1 MGSANNKGIKVG
13 QVFLHDYFQIF
24 YRTNTPMI
32 LIKRNKFGLIEAN
45 ESFFK
50 LTGFSRSKNDRN
62 SSIMSIFPET
72 QPIYQNKK
80 TRDFLKEKLNCKHR
94 KGSNNKKIEFVIS
107 CKQND
112 GKLFD
117 ALMSI
122 TPIQLWKNKVYQV
135 LLSPIQKRENRP
147 RNFN

>member
-1 MGSANNKGIKVG
+1 MGSINNKGIKVG
-13 QVFLHDYFQIF
+13 KSILQDYFQIF
-24 YRTNTPMI
+24 YRTFTPMI

-50 LTGFSRSKNDRN
+50 LTGFSRSKNDQN

-72 QPIYQNKK
+72 QPIYQNMK
-80 TRDFLKEKLNCKHR
+80 TCDLLKEKLNSKHWKR
-94 KGSNNKKIEFVIS
+94 SNNKKIEFVMS

-112 GKLFD
+112 GKLCD
-117 ALMSI
+117 VLMSF

-135 LLSPIQKRENRP
+135 LLSPIQKRETRP
-147 RNFN
+147 RNFH